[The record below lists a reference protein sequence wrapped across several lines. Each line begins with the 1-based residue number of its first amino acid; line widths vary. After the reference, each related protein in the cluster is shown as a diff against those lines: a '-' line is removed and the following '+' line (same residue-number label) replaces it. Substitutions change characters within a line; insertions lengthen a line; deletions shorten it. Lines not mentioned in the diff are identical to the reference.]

1 MTEFFTKYPDADP
14 SRFVFKNGKVW
25 FKLNPDNEYR
35 LLDIESDTYQRT
47 PSWTKYLT
55 SYKERSFGIWFA
67 DGTVQPYK
75 KNTTMK
81 DTNKFKVYVTEDK
94 YFKASLPPL
103 SIRNTSS
110 SDYKKNPYLIAIIA
124 AYVSTYVC
132 GISAQHMDTP
142 GVITSMVR
150 YHLYYQISKFLK
162 DLSKL
167 ERYISHVPNTIKKHK
182 STTDVWTKA
191 ARRLT
196 RGLVSKKTKAK

>member
-1 MTEFFTKYPDADP
+1 MTEFFTKYPEADP

-55 SYKERSFGIWFA
+55 SYKERGFGIWFA

-94 YFKASLPPL
+94 YFEVSLPPF
-103 SIRNTSS
+103 SITNTSS
-110 SDYKKNPYLIAIIA
+110 VDHKKNPYLIAIIA
-124 AYVSTYVC
+124 AYVSTHVC
-132 GISAQHMDTP
+132 GISAQHMEFNENTL
-142 GVITSMVR
+142 GIITSMVR
-150 YHLYYQISKFLK
+150 
-162 DLSKL
+162 
-167 ERYISHVPNTIKKHK
+167 
-182 STTDVWTKA
+182 
-191 ARRLT
+191 
-196 RGLVSKKTKAK
+196 